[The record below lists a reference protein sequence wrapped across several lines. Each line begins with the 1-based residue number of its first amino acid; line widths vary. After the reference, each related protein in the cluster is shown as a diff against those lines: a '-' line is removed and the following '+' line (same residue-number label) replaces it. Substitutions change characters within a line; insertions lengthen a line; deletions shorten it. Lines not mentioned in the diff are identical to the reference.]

1 MFKLVKA
8 LGRLVAKLYAR
19 EARLKV
25 AEAKALKKLSV
36 ETEQAAVKL
45 REKAEQ
51 FETKSGELVNEASRI
66 AIQATAVGKFFE

>member
-36 ETEQAAVKL
+36 ETEQAAAKL
-45 REKAEQ
+45 REKSEQ
-51 FETKSGELVNEASRI
+51 FETKAGELTDEAARV
-66 AIQATAVGKFFE
+66 AIQAQAVGKFFE

>member
-25 AEAKALKKLSV
+25 AEAKALKKLSA
-36 ETEQAAVKL
+36 ETEQAATKL

-51 FETKSGELVNEASRI
+51 FETKSGELVAEAARI
-66 AIQATAVGKFFE
+66 GIQAQAVGRFFE

>member
-51 FETKSGELVNEASRI
+51 METTSVELTGEAARI
-66 AIQATAVGKFFE
+66 AVQAQAVGKFFE